1 MSCPRPNCGG
11 LLLTRE
17 VVTTEG
23 LVSQTVCHACGR
35 SQGASPAR
43 DPYGPPRVR
52 FTDEVE
58 AELAAT
64 ERSDGPACREYDHSE
79 DILLPPGLRVV

>member
-1 MSCPRPNCGG
+1 M
-11 LLLTRE
+11 LLARDVVTRE
-17 VVTTEG
+17 GV
-23 LVSQTVCHACGR
+23 LSQTVCHACGR

-58 AELAAT
+58 EELALT
-64 ERSDGPACREYDHSE
+64 ERSDGASCQEYDHSE